1 MNQHGGGVIYQV
13 FYSWGCGSLML
24 APLWFLP
31 ILALSLIIVLI
42 FIESERYNRRW
53 RWLFLIILV
62 AISILTKD
70 IPEFVIPFRLNA
82 IPTSALFIYM
92 GYIFKEIIHRGLSN
106 KKIMVLAPLMIM
118 TLWLITRE
126 NGQVNISI
134 AQYNHYILYL
144 LGAISGF
151 ILMMCLSFIDFKGFL
166 SYIGKYSLMIF
177 IINQSLN
184 ALFVR
189 IVHLITGKQIIPMID
204 ISPKYIAIGFVFVII
219 TSLLLAPFLSR
230 VYTLAYN
237 KLK

>member
-1 MNQHGGGVIYQV
+1 
-13 FYSWGCGSLML
+13 ML

-42 FIESERYNRRW
+42 FIESERKNRRW
-53 RWLFLIILV
+53 RWLFLIILI
-62 AISILTKD
+62 AISVLTKD

-106 KKIMVLAPLMIM
+106 RKILVLAPFMIM
-118 TLWLITRE
+118 TLWIIARV

-151 ILMMCLSFIDFKGFL
+151 ILMMCLSFMDFKGIL
-166 SYIGKYSLMIF
+166 SFIGKYSLMIF
-177 IINQSLN
+177 IINQTLN
-184 ALFVR
+184 VLFVR
-189 IVHLITGKQIIPMID
+189 IIHLVTRKQIIPMID
-204 ISPKYIAIGFVFVII
+204 ITPEYVVIGFAFVII
-219 TSLLLAPFLSR
+219 TSLLVAPFLSR